1 MRILLI
7 VHGYPPAGVGGTEVY
22 AHDLATALAT
32 DPAAS
37 VFVLTREADPNRPD
51 GDVRREIEGRVTVDR
66 VNNTFRSCT
75 SFEDTYRNSTV
86 LRAAA
91 SVVSKCRPDI
101 AHVHHLTCLSTDL
114 VEFLSGQGVPVV
126 LTLHDYWMLCH
137 RGQLFDLDERR
148 CGGPIDGE
156 CCRCVPA
163 SAGLGGGA
171 YRSAQLLRTLPGA
184 SAAIHAA
191 SRMVDRLSRAG
202 DIDVT
207 KVRFRHMRD
216 VLSRAD
222 VVLAPSQTI
231 AGRFA
236 ACGMAHRDVR
246 RWDLGIQFTP
256 VQRAVRD
263 SIFPLRVGFVGSF
276 IPTKAPHLLIEAARM
291 LPAGSVTVD
300 LAGEIASYH
309 GDDSYRTKL
318 APLLSDPV
326 VSRHGSVPHDR
337 MPEHLSRL
345 DVLVLPSVW
354 LENSPLVIKE
364 AFAAGLPVVTSDLG
378 GMRERVRSEVD
389 GLLFEPGNAHA
400 LAAQLRRLRSEPG
413 LFERLRSSI
422 TAPAAIEQ
430 DAAELRRLYSGLISS
445 PKKRGAAVASP
456 SSHAS
461 RVDARAVTAVVL
473 NYRTPDQTWLAV
485 RSLQTSLP
493 PPGSI
498 LVIDNGSSD
507 GSADGLRRAFSGPSE
522 ASSVT
527 VIGLPENL
535 GFPAGCNV
543 GIESAL
549 KAGAEWVFLVN
560 SDVVL
565 APGTLSELL
574 AEARV
579 RPSAGIFGPLVLSRE
594 EPDAIASAG
603 ITYSAGSG
611 RMLSPLTG
619 RPASHAPTAS
629 FDVTAVSGCA
639 MLIRRA
645 VLEKVGLF
653 DAAYFF
659 FFEDVDLCLRARAAG
674 FETRCV
680 PGARVYHEGGRTIG
694 ARSARRV
701 YFATRNHLRLA
712 SRLQPR
718 RLMRTITAG
727 SIVGL
732 NTAYVLTSPDAPLLS
747 GLGAVVRG
755 TWHHLLGRYGPDTA
769 A

>member
-7 VHGYPPAGVGGTEVY
+7 VHGYPPAAVGGTEIY
-22 AHDLATALAT
+22 GHDLAITLAT

-51 GDVRREIEGRVTVDR
+51 GDVRRETEGRVTVDR

-75 SFEDTYRNSTV
+75 SFEDTYRNPTV

-91 SVVSKCRPDI
+91 SVVSEIRPDI

-148 CGGPIDGE
+148 CDGPIDGE

-191 SRMVDRLSRAG
+191 SRMVDRLVPAG
-202 DIDVT
+202 DIDVM
-207 KVRFRHMRD
+207 KARFSHMRD
-216 VLSRAD
+216 VLSSAD

-231 AGRFA
+231 ADRFA
-236 ACGMAHRDVR
+236 ACGMAHRDVE
-246 RWDLGIQFTP
+246 RWDLGIRFTP
-256 VQRAVRD
+256 VMRTVRD
-263 SIFPLRVGFVGSF
+263 SVSPLRVGFVGSF

-309 GDDSYRTKL
+309 GDDSYRTRL
-318 APLLSDPV
+318 EPLLSDPV

-364 AFAAGLPVVTSDLG
+364 AFAAGVPVVTSDLG
-378 GMRERVRSEVD
+378 GMREKVRGEVD
-389 GLLFEPGNAHA
+389 GLCSSPGNARRVGRS
-400 LAAQLRRLRSEPG
+400 QLRRLQSEPG
-413 LFERLRSSI
+413 LFERLRSGI
-422 TAPAAIEQ
+422 AAPAAIEQ
-430 DAAELRRLYSGLISS
+430 DAAALRSLYSGLISS
-445 PKKRGAAVASP
+445 PQETSSRCPAAP
-456 SSHAS
+456 SWHAS
-461 RVDARAVTAVVL
+461 RVDARTVTAVVL

-498 LVIDNGSSD
+498 LVVDNGSSD

-522 ASSVT
+522 AS
-527 VIGLPENL
+527 
-535 GFPAGCNV
+535 NV
-543 GIESAL
+543 SSDRAPREP
-549 KAGAEWVFLVN
+549 WV
-560 SDVVL
+560 
-565 APGTLSELL
+565 
-574 AEARV
+574 
-579 RPSAGIFGPLVLSRE
+579 SR
-594 EPDAIASAG
+594 
-603 ITYSAGSG
+603 
-611 RMLSPLTG
+611 RM
-619 RPASHAPTAS
+619 
-629 FDVTAVSGCA
+629 
-639 MLIRRA
+639 
-645 VLEKVGLF
+645 
-653 DAAYFF
+653 
-659 FFEDVDLCLRARAAG
+659 
-674 FETRCV
+674 
-680 PGARVYHEGGRTIG
+680 
-694 ARSARRV
+694 
-701 YFATRNHLRLA
+701 
-712 SRLQPR
+712 
-718 RLMRTITAG
+718 
-727 SIVGL
+727 
-732 NTAYVLTSPDAPLLS
+732 
-747 GLGAVVRG
+747 
-755 TWHHLLGRYGPDTA
+755 
-769 A
+769 

>member
-7 VHGYPPAGVGGTEVY
+7 VHGYPPAAVGGTEVY
-22 AHDLATALAT
+22 ARDLATALAI
-32 DPAAS
+32 DPAVS
-37 VFVLTREADPNRPD
+37 VSVLTREADPSRPD

-91 SVVSKCRPDI
+91 SVVSETRPDI

-114 VEFLSGQGVPVV
+114 VEFLAGKGVPVV

-137 RGQLFDLDERR
+137 RGQLFDLDERP
-148 CGGPIDGE
+148 CDGPIDGE

-163 SAGLGGGA
+163 SAGLGGA

-184 SAAIHAA
+184 SAAIHVA
-191 SRMVDRLSRAG
+191 SRMVDRLARAG
-202 DIDVT
+202 DVDVT
-207 KVRFRHMRD
+207 KARFSHMRD

-231 AGRFA
+231 ADRFA
-236 ACGMAHRDVR
+236 ACGMAHHDVR

-256 VQRAVRD
+256 LKRTVRD
-263 SIFPLRVGFVGSF
+263 PISPLRVGFVGSF

-309 GDDSYRTKL
+309 GDESYRTKL

-378 GMRERVRSEVD
+378 GMREKVRGEVD
-389 GLLFEPGNAHA
+389 GLLFEPGNPRA
-400 LAAQLRRLRSEPG
+400 LAAQLHRLQLESG
-413 LFERLRSSI
+413 LFERLRSGI
-422 TAPAAIEQ
+422 AAPAAIEQ
-430 DAAELRRLYSGLISS
+430 DAAELRRLYSRLISS
-445 PKKRGAAVASP
+445 PKNRGVAVASP

-461 RVDARAVTAVVL
+461 RVDARSVTAVVL
-473 NYRTPDQTWLAV
+473 NYGTPDQTWLAV
-485 RSLQTSLP
+485 RSLQSSLP

-507 GSADGLRRAFSGPSE
+507 GSADGLRRAFSGLSE
-522 ASSVT
+522 PSSVT
-527 VIGLPENL
+527 VIALSENL

-549 KAGAEWVFLVN
+549 KAGAEWVLLVN

-565 APGTLSELL
+565 APGALSELL
-574 AEARV
+574 AEACT
-579 RPSAGIFGPLVLSRE
+579 RPSAGVLGPLVLSRE

-603 ITYSAGSG
+603 ISYSASSG

-619 RPASHAPTAS
+619 RPASDAPTAS

-639 MLIRRA
+639 MLIRRD
-645 VLEKVGLF
+645 VLEKAGLF

-680 PGARVYHEGGRTIG
+680 PGARAYHEGGRTIG
-694 ARSARRV
+694 ARSARRI

-727 SIVGL
+727 SIVAL